1 MKRRLEIARGLVH
14 SPQVLF
20 LDEPTIGLDPQ
31 TRAAIWDYLH
41 DLRRRTGITVFV
53 TTHYMDE
60 AEHCDRIAIMDHGEV
75 VVEDTPEALKSS
87 IGTDRIALRTD
98 DDELAITRVRE
109 RLGLEAGM
117 HEGQVTL
124 AVPEGALV
132 VPRLFTELGVH
143 IRSVTRDAAQPR
155 RRLPDLHRPH
165 HPRLRGPAGP
175 DVPVRREAM
184 TMTTRDT
191 AVPRR
196 RRVRRTNCPRSA
208 ATCPTSCAPTWVV
221 TRREL
226 LRSQAGQGPHGHHAA
241 AAAAVHLRDGHRA
254 RQHRRHRRRHDFQT
268 FLFPGVL
275 ATSVLFTAAFAGIS
289 LVWDRE
295 FGFLREMMVAP
306 ISRASIIWGKCLG
319 GAIVATGQSLVLL
332 LARGHRR
339 HPLRPG
345 LLLGLVGCLF
355 LGALLLTALGV
366 LLLSTRIKT
375 IQAAM
380 PVSQLLI
387 MPMMFLSGS
396 LFPITGLPEWLAVLT
411 RLNPL
416 TYVVQPMR
424 HLVLDQLSL
433 TAAEQ
438 ERLVP
443 VLTWF
448 GWEVPIGV
456 QLGRSPSSPSGCVTL
471 AARIFRTTE

>member
-1 MKRRLEIARGLVH
+1 
-14 SPQVLF
+14 
-20 LDEPTIGLDPQ
+20 
-31 TRAAIWDYLH
+31 
-41 DLRRRTGITVFV
+41 
-53 TTHYMDE
+53 
-60 AEHCDRIAIMDHGEV
+60 
-75 VVEDTPEALKSS
+75 
-87 IGTDRIALRTD
+87 
-98 DDELAITRVRE
+98 
-109 RLGLEAGM
+109 
-117 HEGQVTL
+117 
-124 AVPEGALV
+124 
-132 VPRLFTELGVH
+132 
-143 IRSVTRDAAQPR
+143 
-155 RRLPDLHRPH
+155 
-165 HPRLRGPAGP
+165 
-175 DVPVRREAM
+175 
-184 TMTTRDT
+184 MTTRETMPT
-191 AVPRR
+191 AAVVDELPE
-196 RRVRRTNCPRSA
+196 VRSDVNHQLRA
-208 ATCPTSCAPTWVV
+208 AWVV

-226 LRSQAGQGPHGHHAA
+226 LRFKQ
-241 AAAAVHLRDGHRA
+241 DKA
-254 RQHRRHRRRHDFQT
+254 RMVTMLLQPLLLIFVMGTGLGSIIDTGGGTAFTT

-332 LARGHRR
+332 ALVGTVGI
-339 HPLRPG
+339 PYSPV
-345 LLLGLVGCLF
+345 LLIELVGCLF

-366 LLLSTRIKT
+366 LLSTRIKT

-396 LFPITGLPEWLAVLT
+396 LFPISGLPDWLAVLT

-424 HLVLDQLSL
+424 HFTLEHLSL
-433 TAAEQ
+433 SAAEQ

-448 GWEVPIGV
+448 GWEVPVGV
-456 QLGRSPSSPSGCVTL
+456 QLFSVAVVTLGLITL
-471 AARIFRTTE
+471 AARVFRTTE

>member
-1 MKRRLEIARGLVH
+1 MTSRDTTSSAALEAP
-14 SPQVLF
+14 S
-20 LDEPTIGLDPQ
+20 
-31 TRAAIWDYLH
+31 
-41 DLRRRTGITVFV
+41 
-53 TTHYMDE
+53 
-60 AEHCDRIAIMDHGEV
+60 
-75 VVEDTPEALKSS
+75 EALPEVRDDM
-87 IGTDRIALRTD
+87 THQLR
-98 DDELAITRVRE
+98 A
-109 RLGLEAGM
+109 
-117 HEGQVTL
+117 
-124 AVPEGALV
+124 
-132 VPRLFTELGVH
+132 
-143 IRSVTRDAAQPR
+143 
-155 RRLPDLHRPH
+155 
-165 HPRLRGPAGP
+165 
-175 DVPVRREAM
+175 
-184 TMTTRDT
+184 
-191 AVPRR
+191 
-196 RRVRRTNCPRSA
+196 
-208 ATCPTSCAPTWVV
+208 TWVV

-226 LRSQAGQGPHGHHAA
+226 LRFKQ
-241 AAAAVHLRDGHRA
+241 DKA
-254 RQHRRHRRRHDFQT
+254 RMVTMLLQPLLFIFVMGTGLGSIVDTGGGTDFTT

-332 LARGHRR
+332 ALVGTVGLPYSPVLLAE
-339 HPLRPG
+339 
-345 LLLGLVGCLF
+345 LVGCLF

-366 LLLSTRIKT
+366 LLSTRIRT

-396 LFPITGLPEWLAVLT
+396 LFPISGLPDWLAVLT
-411 RLNPL
+411 RVNPL

-424 HLVLDQLSL
+424 HFSLGQLSL

-448 GWEVPIGV
+448 GWEVPVGV
-456 QLGRSPSSPSGCVTL
+456 QLLTVAVITLGLVSL
-471 AARIFRTTE
+471 AARVFRTTE